1 MPAERLRAEGR
12 WMNAE
17 LSERIKVQQGVREV
31 YDRGNSGLPRE
42 RESTRERKMVARY
55 RCGNEKKQECIGW
68 KERKEGV
75 ECVMRRER
83 QSRMDAAK

>member
-17 LSERIKVQQGVREV
+17 LSERMKVQQGVREV
-31 YDRGNSGLPRE
+31 YDKGNSGLPRE

-55 RCGNEKKQECIGW
+55 RCGNEKRGNRNVLDG
-68 KERKEGV
+68 RKGKKMQNV
-75 ECVMRRER
+75 L
-83 QSRMDAAK
+83 